1 MGTAAPNRTTEETRP
16 RVARTAT
23 TEDAV
28 ATGHGEGVEW
38 SVAAVPIIMGRDKGD
53 NIFKYLSAID
63 IIV

>member
-28 ATGHGEGVEW
+28 ATGHGEGVKW
-38 SVAAVPIIMGRDKGD
+38 SVAAVSIIMRQDKGD
-53 NIFKYLSAID
+53 NTFNYLSTID
-63 IIV
+63 INV

>member
-16 RVARTAT
+16 RVAQTAT

-28 ATGHGEGVEW
+28 ATGHGEGM
-38 SVAAVPIIMGRDKGD
+38 MGQDKGD
-53 NIFKYLSAID
+53 NTFNYLSAID